1 MRRSTI
7 QVSTLGD
14 FSNAS
19 SKPQLAFFVLRNLVP
34 AGLFIG
40 ESRDKDSLFVKL
52 DFVIPGYRD
61 FKIDQFVY
69 SEKAEFF
76 KEKGFQKIYAEPGD
90 KKHEDYLR
98 RIGFVPAGSTN
109 NVTSYCLVLN

>member
-1 MRRSTI
+1 
-7 QVSTLGD
+7 
-14 FSNAS
+14 
-19 SKPQLAFFVLRNLVP
+19 
-34 AGLFIG
+34 
-40 ESRDKDSLFVKL
+40 
-52 DFVIPGYRD
+52 
-61 FKIDQFVY
+61 VY

-98 RIGFVPAGSTN
+98 QIGFVPAGSNN